1 MRNAPQPTAGDANN
15 TLKCGRLSPRGMV
28 PDFSLLEGEK
38 NAQMNLQQTGSLE
51 PEMLFIFK
59 FELPP

>member
-15 TLKCGRLSPRGMV
+15 TLKRGCLSPCRMV
-28 PDFSLLEGEK
+28 PDFSLLNGE
-38 NAQMNLQQTGSLE
+38 MNLQQTGSLG
-51 PEMLFIFK
+51 PEKLFIYE